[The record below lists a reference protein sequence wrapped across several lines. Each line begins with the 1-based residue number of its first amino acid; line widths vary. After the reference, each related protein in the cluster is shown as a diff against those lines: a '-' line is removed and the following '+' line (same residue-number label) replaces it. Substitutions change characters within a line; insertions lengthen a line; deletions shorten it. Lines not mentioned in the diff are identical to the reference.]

1 MKARRFA
8 EETEVP
14 AEKTRAEL
22 DGLLSRAGATQ
33 RATYVD
39 DATGTAAIGFSLA
52 GRMMR
57 LEVKIARTSAG
68 DAPANRGGVS
78 IEAWVR
84 NRNAQAERSAWR
96 RLLLVVK
103 AKLELIADG
112 GSTVEREFLADIL
125 LPDGRTVHQML
136 AAPLGEA
143 YATGQLPT
151 RLLGPW
157 SGDPETR

>member
-1 MKARRFA
+1 MKTRRYA
-8 EETEVP
+8 DETEVP

-22 DGLLSRAGATQ
+22 DGLLQRNGATQ
-33 RATYVD
+33 RATYID
-39 DATGTAAIGFSLA
+39 DASGTAAIGFTLG

-57 LEVKIARTSAG
+57 LEVKIARASST
-68 DAPANRGGVS
+68 DAPANRGGVT

-143 YATGQLPT
+143 YATGQIPT

-157 SGDPETR
+157 SGEGQS